1 MADQHALEV
10 PAEALRWSC
19 PAEALPAEG
28 TRGVEPAA
36 ETLIQPRALQA
47 LRTGVELNGPG
58 YNLFVC
64 GLAGDERAA
73 LVSGWIRQLN
83 PPARSS
89 LDRCYVNNFRHPD
102 QPRLLT
108 FPPGQAMRFKKDMA
122 SAIAFLRRRIPQL
135 FESDTFERRR
145 NRIVERYAQREKEIM
160 EEFTQ
165 RIGREQFALVRV
177 AMGTEVLP
185 ELAPVIEGQ
194 VVPVEELGRLVEAGK
209 LSPERAEELARR
221 YAQFREE
228 FTSVYRKTLELS
240 RELSQEIGLLEQEAA
255 STLVDSALG
264 ELAEK
269 YPAPA
274 VVEYL
279 EQVREHILNHLDDF
293 KRRDGEE
300 PRPSEPVRP
309 APPDPFR
316 VYEVNVLLAHD
327 EPTTCPVV
335 FEAVPSYANLF
346 GTVQHGLELFGARPA
361 DFLDLRAGALL
372 RADGGFLILYA
383 LDVLLERGVWPTLK
397 RALMHRRLDIQAGE
411 SLLPLFPPTLKPEP
425 IEIDVKVVLIGD
437 RWLYELLYALEEDF
451 RKIFKVLVEFDQVL
465 PWSPELV
472 QQYTAQMRGLC
483 EREGLPA
490 LDRSALAAVLEH
502 GVRLAGRRGRVTARL
517 PELADV
523 VREASYIAR
532 GRGADA
538 VTGEHVR
545 AALQAREQRH
555 NLLAEKIR
563 EWIEEQILLID
574 TTGARVGQVNGLSI
588 LEVGGFAFGKPV
600 RITAAVAPGRSGL
613 INIEREANLSG
624 RLHDKGVQIIAGYLR
639 RTFARDKPLSLAASI
654 CFEQSYSGVD
664 GDSASSTEVYA
675 ILSALAEL
683 PLRQDLAVTGSVN
696 QHGDIQPIGGVNEKI
711 EGFFDVCRARGLTGT
726 QGVII
731 PRGNLNDLM
740 LREDVVE
747 AVRAG
752 QFHIYAVATVE
763 QGIELLTGVAAGQRD
778 SSGAFPPESVF
789 GRVDRRL
796 REMAETLRGF
806 EGTAG

>member
-102 QPRLLT
+102 QPRLLP

-160 EEFTQ
+160 EQFTQ
-165 RIGREQFALVRV
+165 RLGREQFALVRV

-240 RELSQEIGLLEQEAA
+240 RELSQQIGLLEQEAA

-327 EPTTCPVV
+327 EPITCPVV

-502 GVRLAGRRGRVTARL
+502 GVRLAGRRGQVT
-517 PELADV
+517 
-523 VREASYIAR
+523 
-532 GRGADA
+532 
-538 VTGEHVR
+538 
-545 AALQAREQRH
+545 
-555 NLLAEKIR
+555 
-563 EWIEEQILLID
+563 
-574 TTGARVGQVNGLSI
+574 GLSI
-588 LEVGGFAFGKPV
+588 LEVGGFAVGKPV

-796 REMAETLRGF
+796 REMAETLRGR
-806 EGTAG
+806 GVSRPS